1 MRRLLISLFV
11 VATFLGCNND
21 GYSDEN
27 IASDNIVISTLASAG
42 CVWQEYE
49 TFVYSEP
56 NGEGEIRAHI
66 DPKEPPLLGHNYE
79 KFTVENGVLTR
90 YIYVNSKNALYY
102 KEYVMKQ
109 VGDDPLNYKLITPDG
124 EFYFKILEY
133 DSDNLKAE
141 YNFVQVNS
149 AEKVNGEYVKE
160 CTYRITHFKKHI
172 PSDSKWKEGYMTEK
186 EYLEYSEKYW

>member
-1 MRRLLISLFV
+1 MRRLLISLF
-11 VATFLGCNND
+11 AIAAFLGCNKDDYPND
-21 GYSDEN
+21 
-27 IASDNIVISTLASAG
+27 VIRTLASAG
-42 CVWQEYE
+42 GVWQEYE

-56 NGEGEIRAHI
+56 NGEGEIRSHI

-79 KFTVENGVLTR
+79 KFTIENGMLTR
-90 YIYVNSKNALYY
+90 YIGVNSVGAFYY

-133 DSDNLKAE
+133 DSDNLKVE

-149 AEKVNGEYVKE
+149 ADKVNGEYVKK

-172 PSDSKWKEGYMTEK
+172 PSDSKWKDMYMTEK
-186 EYLEYSEKYW
+186 EYLEYLEKYW